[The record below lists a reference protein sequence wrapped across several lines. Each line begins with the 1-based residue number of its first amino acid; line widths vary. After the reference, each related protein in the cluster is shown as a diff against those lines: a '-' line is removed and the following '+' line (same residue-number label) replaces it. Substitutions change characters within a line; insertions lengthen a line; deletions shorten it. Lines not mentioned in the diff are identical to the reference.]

1 VALSLSSGWR
11 DRIPTALLGLMLT
24 AELVRI
30 AVIEPVVSHPDL
42 FRGPMWASR
51 AAQVQNDATNA
62 SSDPWPAPYQF
73 SDGAAFRRTS

>member
-1 VALSLSSGWR
+1 MALSLRSRWR

-24 AELVRI
+24 AELARI

-42 FRGPMWASR
+42 FRGAMWTSR
-51 AAQVQNDATNA
+51 AAQVQSDAANA

-73 SDGAAFRRTS
+73 SDGAAFRKTP